1 MLPNRIFST
10 FQTASQGMAV
20 QREKITVASRNI
32 ANANTSAEA
41 GSGKPYKPQSVQA
54 MGPSH
59 ETFKNVFTNSIS
71 RLNTTNEKHF
81 STPAAHDSGQIK
93 QNGMGPEFQVTESD
107 NFRFEFDPNHPDA
120 DENGM
125 VKYPDV
131 DLVREMTQ
139 LISANRMYEANLSS
153 VQAEKEIIRKS
164 LEI

>member
-1 MLPNRIFST
+1 
-10 FQTASQGMAV
+10 
-20 QREKITVASRNI
+20 
-32 ANANTSAEA
+32 
-41 GSGKPYKPQSVQA
+41 
-54 MGPSH
+54 
-59 ETFKNVFTNSIS
+59 
-71 RLNTTNEKHF
+71 
-81 STPAAHDSGQIK
+81 
-93 QNGMGPEFQVTESD
+93 MGPEFQVKESD

>member
-1 MLPNRIFST
+1 
-10 FQTASQGMAV
+10 MA
-20 QREKITVASRNI
+20 
-32 ANANTSAEA
+32 
-41 GSGKPYKPQSVQA
+41 
-54 MGPSH
+54 
-59 ETFKNVFTNSIS
+59 
-71 RLNTTNEKHF
+71 
-81 STPAAHDSGQIK
+81 
-93 QNGMGPEFQVTESD
+93 MGPEFRVTESE